1 MNAFTEHE
9 YTTYP
14 RRFNGYKWYKPLL
27 VGLLFG
33 TAVLCFG
40 FWQTFFV
47 ICCGL
52 IGLFI
57 GLQLDNGEDAVENMR
72 ERAWRLLER
81 FQR

>member
-1 MNAFTEHE
+1 M
-9 YTTYP
+9 
-14 RRFNGYKWYKPLL
+14 
-27 VGLLFG
+27 LFG

-40 FWQTFFV
+40 FWHTFFV

-57 GLQLDNGEDAVENMR
+57 GLQLDNGEDAWASIR
-72 ERAWRLLER
+72 EKIWTLLER

>member
-1 MNAFTEHE
+1 MKEEFTKVLTELWQDHRGK
-9 YTTYP
+9 TSG
-14 RRFNGYKWYKPLL
+14 FIIGM
-27 VGLLFG
+27 LFG

-40 FWQTFFV
+40 FWHTFFV

-52 IGLFI
+52 VGLFI

-72 ERAWRLLER
+72 EKAWHLFER

>member
-1 MNAFTEHE
+1 MKEEFSHVLTDLWRDH
-9 YTTYP
+9 
-14 RRFNGYKWYKPLL
+14 RGKICGL
-27 VGLLFG
+27 VIGMLFG

-40 FWQTFFV
+40 FWHTFFV

-52 IGLFI
+52 VGLFI

-72 ERAWRLLER
+72 ERAWHLFER

>member
-1 MNAFTEHE
+1 MKEEFGQMLTELWQNHRGK
-9 YTTYP
+9 TSG
-14 RRFNGYKWYKPLL
+14 FVIGMLL
-27 VGLLFG
+27 G

-40 FWQTFFV
+40 FWHTFFV

-57 GLQLDNGEDAVENMR
+57 GLQLDNGEDALANMR
-72 ERAWRLLER
+72 EKAWTLFER

>member
-1 MNAFTEHE
+1 VKEECGKILTELWQNHRGK
-9 YTTYP
+9 TC
-14 RRFNGYKWYKPLL
+14 GLL

>member
-1 MNAFTEHE
+1 MKEDVE
-9 YTTYP
+9 V
-14 RRFNGYKWYKPLL
+14 LL
-27 VGLLFG
+27 TRLWQNHRGKASGFLIGVLLG
-33 TAVLCFG
+33 IAVLCFG

-57 GLQLDNGEDAVENMR
+57 GLQLDNGSEPWANIR
-72 ERAWRLLER
+72 ERAWTVIER

>member
-1 MNAFTEHE
+1 M
-9 YTTYP
+9 
-14 RRFNGYKWYKPLL
+14 
-27 VGLLFG
+27 LFG

-40 FWQTFFV
+40 FWHTFFV

-57 GLQLDNGEDAVENMR
+57 GLQLDNGEDAWANIR
-72 ERAWRLLER
+72 EKIWTLFER

>member
-1 MNAFTEHE
+1 M
-9 YTTYP
+9 
-14 RRFNGYKWYKPLL
+14 
-27 VGLLFG
+27 LFG

-40 FWQTFFV
+40 FWHTFFV

-52 IGLFI
+52 VGLFI

-72 ERAWRLLER
+72 EKAWHLFER